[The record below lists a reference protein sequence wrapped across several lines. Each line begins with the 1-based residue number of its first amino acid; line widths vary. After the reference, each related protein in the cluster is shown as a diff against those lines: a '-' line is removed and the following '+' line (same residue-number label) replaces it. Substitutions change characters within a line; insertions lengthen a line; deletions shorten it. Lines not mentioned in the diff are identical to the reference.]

1 MGPTQIWNYQLIGPT
16 HIRNTMT
23 IPILRRKSRTVS
35 LSTIGGM
42 LSDGIATI
50 NETIEPRA
58 QFWDEWNKKA
68 FEKKGPL
75 WIALGDSVTQGIG
88 SSTPETS
95 YVFIVLER
103 LIHRSGLPWRVLNL
117 SMSGGRFADVTTHQ
131 LPALTATGL
140 SADLVTSIIGSND
153 IMWRRN
159 KAGIEKDARL
169 MLDALPR
176 GTFLSKV
183 SRSQKNDRRGLIN
196 AAFSESQKSGK
207 VHLFN
212 AWNWPT
218 GTGMWAEDRF
228 HPNDGAYKL
237 IANNLWASLLENN
250 DFMIQ

>member
-1 MGPTQIWNYQLIGPT
+1 
-16 HIRNTMT
+16 MT

-131 LPALTATGL
+131 LPAPRRVRCAIKLLT
-140 SADLVTSIIGSND
+140 
-153 IMWRRN
+153 
-159 KAGIEKDARL
+159 RL
-169 MLDALPR
+169 
-176 GTFLSKV
+176 
-183 SRSQKNDRRGLIN
+183 I
-196 AAFSESQKSGK
+196 
-207 VHLFN
+207 
-212 AWNWPT
+212 
-218 GTGMWAEDRF
+218 
-228 HPNDGAYKL
+228 
-237 IANNLWASLLENN
+237 
-250 DFMIQ
+250 